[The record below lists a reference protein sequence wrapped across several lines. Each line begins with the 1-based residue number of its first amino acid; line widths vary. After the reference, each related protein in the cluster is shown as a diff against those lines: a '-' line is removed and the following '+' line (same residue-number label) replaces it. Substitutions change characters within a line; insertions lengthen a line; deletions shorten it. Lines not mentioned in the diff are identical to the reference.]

1 MAITESQLCF
11 LSISDPWTTSSTRG
25 FGCTSEKIDMLPL
38 SPTLPFIDSI
48 QSCFKNG
55 LSNYSHFLWNLLKIY
70 ILMICMICHLNG
82 CSDISPVWLEGY
94 PQWYLSPK
102 EVYEHYAL
110 SVALQVHHFVSLFPI
125 VSLLESSTHMC
136 NLQLLVFA
144 SWHYSRLTV
153 VLVLLLN
160 CLWSIWFHWWLELYC
175 GASST

>member
-1 MAITESQLCF
+1 MFSKHFRSLDNILNKGIWMYVRENRYVAIIPYITLHWLNPVLFLKMVYLIFPTFYEICF
-11 LSISDPWTTSSTRG
+11 
-25 FGCTSEKIDMLPL
+25 
-38 SPTLPFIDSI
+38 
-48 QSCFKNG
+48 
-55 LSNYSHFLWNLLKIY
+55 
-70 ILMICMICHLNG
+70 MIGMICHLNG

-94 PQWYLSPK
+94 PQWCRSLK

-144 SWHYSRLTV
+144 SWHYSRLTI